1 MPTAS
6 SPWFKDWFNTPYY
19 HALYAHRSHDE
30 AAAFI
35 QQLIDTLQPPV
46 QATMLDVAC
55 GKGRHARQLA
65 QNGFDVTGID
75 LSEASIE
82 AAQADAHDYLH
93 FYQHDMRRVF
103 RINYFD
109 YVFNFFTSFG
119 YFDHPR
125 DNQRALRAMATAMKP
140 TGTLVMDFLHV
151 DHAIRQ
157 LVPSEQQQR
166 GNVTFNI
173 TREATPTHI
182 IKTIRV
188 TDPELAQP
196 LVFQEQVARL
206 TLADFDV
213 LFAQVGL
220 KRVQLWG
227 NYQLADFDPA
237 DSPRLIMMAKR
248 L

>member
-1 MPTAS
+1 MATAS
-6 SPWFKDWFNTPYY
+6 ASWFKDWFNTPYY
-19 HALYAHRSHDE
+19 HALYQHRNHDE

-35 QQLIDTLQPPV
+35 QQLITTLAP
-46 QATMLDVAC
+46 ASTSTMLDVAC

-65 QNGFDVTGID
+65 QHGFDVTGID

-82 AAQADAHDYLH
+82 AALACGHDRLH

-119 YFDHPR
+119 YFHHPR
-125 DNQRALRAMATAMKP
+125 DNERALHAMASAMKP
-140 TGTLVMDFLHV
+140 NGTLVMDFLHV

-157 LVPSEQQQR
+157 LVPKEQQQR
-166 GNVTFNI
+166 GNVVFDI
-173 TREATPTHI
+173 TREATATHI
-182 IKTIRV
+182 VKTIRV
-188 TDPELAQP
+188 TDPQWDEP
-196 LVFQEQVARL
+196 LTFHEQVARL
-206 TLADFDV
+206 SLDDFDQ
-213 LFAQVGL
+213 LFARVGL

-227 NYQLADFDPA
+227 NYQLGAFDA
-237 DSPRLIMMAKR
+237 EHSPRLIMMAKR

>member
-1 MPTAS
+1 
-6 SPWFKDWFNTPYY
+6 
-19 HALYAHRSHDE
+19 
-30 AAAFI
+30 
-35 QQLIDTLQPPV
+35 
-46 QATMLDVAC
+46 
-55 GKGRHARQLA
+55 
-65 QNGFDVTGID
+65 
-75 LSEASIE
+75 
-82 AAQADAHDYLH
+82 
-93 FYQHDMRRVF
+93 
-103 RINYFD
+103 
-109 YVFNFFTSFG
+109 
-119 YFDHPR
+119 
-125 DNQRALRAMATAMKP
+125 
-140 TGTLVMDFLHV
+140 V